1 MNNEKT
7 TKKESI
13 PSIESRD
20 SLNALSV
27 SFKPTDVK
35 FLLAL
40 KTKSSLE
47 ECTDNAEEM
56 IERLHKFVEN
66 DHTTEG
72 LDFKYSNVY
81 VI

>member
-1 MNNEKT
+1 MSNEKT
-7 TKKESI
+7 TKREHI
-13 PSIESRD
+13 PSVESRD

-56 IERLHKFVEN
+56 INRLSKFVANGDSTEN
-66 DHTTEG
+66 
-72 LDFKYSNVY
+72 LDFSYSKIT